1 MGAWNDQIVNE
12 SNKNGAK
19 GLHIILDYFLIKFL
33 RKKTFLKSWRT
44 VELHDYTK
52 EMEEK
57 YSLSC

>member
-1 MGAWNDQIVNE
+1 MDAWNHEIVNE
-12 SNKNGAK
+12 SNKYGGK
-19 GLHIILDYFLIKFL
+19 GLHIILDYILIKFL
-33 RKKTFLKSWRT
+33 RNKTFLKSWRT